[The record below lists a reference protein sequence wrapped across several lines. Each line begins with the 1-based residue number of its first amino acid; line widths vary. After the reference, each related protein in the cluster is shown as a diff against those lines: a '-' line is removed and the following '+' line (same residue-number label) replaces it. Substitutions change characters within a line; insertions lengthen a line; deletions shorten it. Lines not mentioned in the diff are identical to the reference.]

1 MPSTQELIVRRKPRR
16 SLNVV
21 ALLVMFAGVI
31 GLAALVIFLISKLGG
46 GSATAYADTGAPNG
60 APSTMKAT
68 DVAGPD
74 MSAWRSPAP
83 QVAFTQP
90 PVVQPTAPPAQPPAT
105 QRASGGGDDG
115 SAAREA
121 ARARAEK
128 MRQEEEARRQR
139 LADAMRSMGGVAI
152 ADTSD
157 DGAQGQPDAQAA
169 PSGPVLGIGTRI
181 PVLLTQSLDSTFGGQ
196 FSVPVTDDVW
206 DERRTRVLIPRGSTC
221 FGNTGVGGVDGQAR
235 IYGAVTLCKLPNF
248 DNIALDKFPLIDA
261 DGATGLKARVD
272 DHGAGR
278 RNRGNAFSSIPS
290 MVAGTLIPGVGG
302 MVASSAAS
310 AAQSSD
316 AGRAI
321 PGPTLSVDA
330 SPQKPRAASI
340 LVTRDTVIGGSN

>member
-21 ALLVMFAGVI
+21 ALLVMFAGVLA
-31 GLAALVIFLISKLGG
+31 LAALVIFFISKLGG
-46 GSATAYADTGAPNG
+46 VSAPAYADTGAPNG
-60 APSTMKAT
+60 SPSTMKAT

-74 MSAWRSPAP
+74 VSAWRSPAP

-90 PVVQPTAPPAQPPAT
+90 SAPPSAPPAQPPAA
-105 QRASGGGDDG
+105 QRASGGDDG

-139 LADAMRSMGGVAI
+139 LADAMRSMGGVTI
-152 ADTSD
+152 ADTSE
-157 DGAQGQPDAQAA
+157 DGAQATPDPQDGA
-169 PSGPVLGIGTRI
+169 PSGPVLGIGTKI
-181 PVLLTQSLDSTFGGQ
+181 PISITQALDSTFGGQ
-196 FSVPVTDDVW
+196 FAVSVTDDVW
-206 DERRTRVLIPRGSTC
+206 DERHNRVLIPRGSMA
-221 FGNTGVGGVDGQAR
+221 FGNTGAGGVDGQAR
-235 IYGAVTLCKLPNF
+235 IYGAVTLCKLPNLERL
-248 DNIALDKFPLIDA
+248 ALDKFPLIDS

-272 DHGAGR
+272 DHGAGK
-278 RNRGNAFSSIPS
+278 RNRGSAFSAVPS

-310 AAQSSD
+310 AVQSSE

-321 PGPTLSVDA
+321 PGPTLYVDA
-330 SPQKPRAASI
+330 SPQKPRVASI
-340 LVTRDTVIGGSN
+340 LVTHDTVIGGSK